1 MLSET
6 QARQAIGSTAY
17 DNDGDKIGKVGQLF
31 LDDETGQPEFVTV
44 NTGLFGTKETFIPV
58 GDATFDGDRLVLP
71 FDKDKVKNAP
81 NVDAEG
87 GHLDRPEE
95 QRLYEYYGM
104 GYGTSTGR
112 TTGDA
117 TGNADLGTGVG
128 NGLDTDR
135 ERAGFADTDTSNG
148 TDARGGLGTAGTGTA
163 GTGTAGTGTAGTGTG
178 TGRDTD
184 LDSDLDAGRGTVGH
198 DTSGPTTD
206 EAMTRSEEQLQVDK
220 TRQESGRARLRK
232 YVTTENE
239 TVTVPVQKERAVL
252 ETEPITDANVGD
264 ATSGPAISEEEHEV
278 VLSEEHV
285 DVQKTATPVER
296 VRLGKES
303 VTENETVSEQV
314 RKEHIEAE
322 GDVTD
327 RRS

>member
-95 QRLYEYYGM
+95 QRLYEYYGL
-104 GYGTSTGR
+104 GYGTTTGR
-112 TTGDA
+112 
-117 TGNADLGTGVG
+117 NADLGTGVG
-128 NGLDTDR
+128 GGLGNETTDTTRGNDVVDR
-135 ERAGFADTDTSNG
+135 DRDGITDTSTTGTTGGNDFVDRDRDGIADTD
-148 TDARGGLGTAGTGTA
+148 GTGTA
-163 GTGTAGTGTAGTGTG
+163 
-178 TGRDTD
+178 
-184 LDSDLDAGRGTVGH
+184 RGTVGH

-206 EAMTRSEEQLQVDK
+206 EAMTRSEEQLNVDK
-220 TRQESGRARLRK
+220 TREETGRARLRK

-239 TVTVPVQKERAVL
+239 TVTVPVTKERAVV

-285 DVQKTATPVER
+285 NVEKTATPVER
-296 VRLGKES
+296 VRLGKET
-303 VTENETVSEQV
+303 VTENETVSEEV
-314 RKEHIEAE
+314 RKEHIETE
-322 GDVTD
+322 GDVND
-327 RRS
+327 RRP